1 MDRDRG
7 VDIRNGIGDTLSL
20 GASLLVQYVARG
32 TSLTSRTV
40 LATLE
45 ADGPTRLTALAA
57 ATGASQPSMTQ
68 LVGRLEREG
77 LVTRLID
84 PDDARATL
92 VAITAD
98 GQALRAELHQS
109 QSQRL
114 GELLDTL
121 SAHDQATLGLAMHVA
136 LPLLQQ
142 LTEHAARCRQPEP
155 GPGFTGQLTRS
166 P

>member
-1 MDRDRG
+1 MDQDGG

-40 LATLE
+40 LATLDT
-45 ADGPTRLTALAA
+45 DGPTRLTALAA

-77 LVTRLID
+77 LVTRLVD
-84 PDDARATL
+84 PEDARGTL

-98 GQALRAELHQS
+98 GRAVRAELHRS
-109 QSQRL
+109 QNQRL

-121 SAHDQATLGLAMHVA
+121 SAQDQTTLGFAMHVA
-136 LPLLQQ
+136 WPLLQQ
-142 LTEHAARCRQPEP
+142 LTEHAAQRRQPEP
-155 GPGFTGQLTRS
+155 ASASLATRR

>member
-1 MDRDRG
+1 MDQDRG
-7 VDIRNGIGDTLSL
+7 VDIREGIGDTLSL
-20 GASLLVQYVARG
+20 GASLLIRHVARG
-32 TSLTSRTV
+32 ASLTSRTV

-45 ADGPTRLTALAA
+45 ADGPTRLTALAV

-98 GQALRAELHQS
+98 GRTLRAELHQS
-109 QSQRL
+109 QNQRL

-121 SAHDQATLGLAMHVA
+121 SAHDQTTLGLAMHIAWPV
-136 LPLLQQ
+136 LQQ
-142 LTEHAARCRQPEP
+142 LTEHAAQCRQPERALAS
-155 GPGFTGQLTRS
+155 LTS
-166 P
+166 

>member
-1 MDRDRG
+1 MDQDRG
-7 VDIRNGIGDTLSL
+7 VDIREGIADTLSL
-20 GASLLVQYVARG
+20 GASLLVRHVARG
-32 TSLTSRTV
+32 TTMTSRAV
-40 LATLE
+40 LATLD

-77 LVTRLID
+77 LVTRRID
-84 PDDARATL
+84 PEDARATL

-98 GQALRAELHQS
+98 GRALRGELHQS
-109 QSQRL
+109 QNQRL

-121 SAHDQATLGLAMHVA
+121 SAHDQTTLGLAMHVA

-142 LTEHAARCRQPEP
+142 LTEHAAERRQPEP
-155 GPGFTGQLTRS
+155 ALAS
-166 P
+166 LAS